1 MRRGG
6 DRLVKAD
13 VGVGIAEMMTAAW
26 PGVPD
31 MQTSY
36 DTHVR
41 IFTAIRKGSAA
52 AARRAMAR
60 HMDLFRKELQ
70 QVGLLKK

>member
-1 MRRGG
+1 MNCLR
-6 DRLVKAD
+6 D
-13 VGVGIAEMMTAAW
+13 GIAETMTAAW

-31 MQTSY
+31 MQSSY

-41 IFTAIRKGSAA
+41 IFSAIRRGNAA
-52 AARRAMAR
+52 SARRAMTR

-70 QVGLLKK
+70 QVGLLT